1 MSTNPL
7 IINDIPYFDLWV
19 LVLHKVEGTTSLWN
33 SDRGVMES
41 GLQEVLRREHLES
54 GAEI

>member
-7 IINDIPYFDLWV
+7 IIDDIPYFDLWV
-19 LVLHKVEGTTSLWN
+19 LVLHKEEGTTSLWN